1 MENKKTPD
9 YTRRAIEKY
18 NQKFD
23 RVMCNLPKGSKE
35 RIAAVAPGISPGAF
49 VRDAAIEKIET
60 LERSKDQEN

>member
-35 RIAAVAPGISPGAF
+35 RISAVAPGISPGAF

-60 LERSKDQEN
+60 LERSTDQEK